1 MGECGKR
8 ERKVARRKQQWPT
21 AAVAT
26 LTITYFAFT
35 RTACIK
41 ATTAATAAAAATA
54 TAAAAAAA
62 ATGASGHKHQC
73 SRGSGK
79 RGNSWGRRW
88 QQRWR
93 QDLEQRD
100 IQPRGWWSRTQ
111 LLGPSVAI
119 FSSGIPQASWWRCAH
134 RRDPEVGDRLSVW
147 TWPQPET
154 TDGRN
159 LEPGHASAAAAA
171 PAAAA
176 TAAAAGSGGRQWRGW
191 WRAGLWPTRRPASEQ
206 WQWRERSSIVRISAK
221 GSPPLRCAARW
232 WTSFITSTALL

>member
-8 ERKVARRKQQWPT
+8 ERQIARREQQWPT
-21 AAVAT
+21 AAVTT

-41 ATTAATAAAAATA
+41 AAA

-62 ATGASGHKHQC
+62 ATATATATTAATAATSSGHKHQH
-73 SRGSGK
+73 SSGSG
-79 RGNSWGRRW
+79 REYRRWGRRW

-93 QDLEQRD
+93 QDMEQRD

-134 RRDPEVGDRLSVW
+134 RRDPEVGNRLSVW
-147 TWPQPET
+147 AWAQPET
-154 TDGRN
+154 TDGRH
-159 LEPGHASAAAAA
+159 LEPGH
-171 PAAAA
+171 PA
-176 TAAAAGSGGRQWRGW
+176 TAAAAGGPGWQWWPWRGW
-191 WRAGLWPTRRPASEQ
+191 WAGLRPTRRPASEQ
-206 WQWRERSSIVRISAK
+206 WQWRERTSGLCASAT
-221 GSPPLRCAARW
+221 GAPLLGRATRW
-232 WTSFITSTALL
+232 GVALIPSTAIL

>member
-176 TAAAAGSGGRQWRGW
+176 TAADG
-191 WRAGLWPTRRPASEQ
+191 
-206 WQWRERSSIVRISAK
+206 
-221 GSPPLRCAARW
+221 GSPAGPPAPLRRSRSATAQGARQAGRVSVRNLW
-232 WTSFITSTALL
+232 KSLHAERESEESYVLSFW